1 MGFLNTKLNKK
12 CQSLVYQ
19 DIENVIIQSIK
30 YMSLVKTN
38 VNFIEN
44 EITDIWI
51 STTLMNDSYRKQN
64 NVLLY
69 RFDRETQENY
79 LPAKTGHV
87 DVKVTIS
94 PISFENVS
102 AYYIIEC
109 KRIDGKLK
117 LNKEYYI
124 NGIKRFVSKSNNYYT
139 FYNNKAMMVMYIK
152 NDNIDIQKCIK
163 SINCLQSSDRD
174 VCVVN
179 DFQIVDNEQ
188 IISKYSL
195 NNKIIEMKHFI
206 FKVENLIIKED

>member
-179 DFQIVDNEQ
+179 DLQIVDNEQ
-188 IISKYSL
+188 IISKYWL